1 MHERYSREELH
12 RLWLNFRNQKE
23 AADMLADF
31 ALCSREAAAIMIDDF
46 RNGFINTPRDRSL
59 QPETDP
65 ILKEVNRSGTTDT
78 SAKSRS
84 DSRRTRR
91 AEECKRR
98 SDQKRQDPRY

>member
-1 MHERYSREELH
+1 MHDRYNRAELYK
-12 RLWLNFRNQKE
+12 LWWNIKDQRE

-46 RNGFINTPRDRSL
+46 RNGYINSPRDRSL
-59 QPETDP
+59 QPETDH
-65 ILKEVNRSGTTDT
+65 ILKGVNRSGTTDT

-91 AEECKRR
+91 T
-98 SDQKRQDPRY
+98 